1 MKKAINILLV
11 SAMLMMLIGLYRIT
25 KGIFEA
31 NDMEQVSHEIKEVI
45 EEIQPDKEDVETF
58 FGFIVDYVQSDRIL
72 SSTDDIALTTKDGYT
87 CYFTYNGESFKAVYT
102 PDNWTIYDSYRVRN
116 SKDMEIICEALIAL
130 HPIHGND
137 MVSYRSAAD
146 MAYEWLQHNIAYEF
160 LPEGT
165 YKQSAKDV
173 DLDPYDQG
181 KSLEELFSSRR

>member
-1 MKKAINILLV
+1 
-11 SAMLMMLIGLYRIT
+11 MLMMLIGLYRIT

-31 NDMEQVSHEIKEVI
+31 NDMEQVSHEIKEAI